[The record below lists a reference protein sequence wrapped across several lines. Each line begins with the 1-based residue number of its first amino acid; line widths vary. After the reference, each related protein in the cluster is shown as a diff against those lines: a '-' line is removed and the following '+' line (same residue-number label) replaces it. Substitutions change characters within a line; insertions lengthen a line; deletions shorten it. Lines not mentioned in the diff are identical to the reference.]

1 MRAIGLALIAGLTF
15 TSGAQAQDKYKT
27 TPYMK
32 TGVANCVLPGTS
44 AEFFLDGRG
53 GAKLVKASSN
63 YDGFRQ
69 AARIKNWKAMTLT
82 MEGRRMLVIDNGKN
96 SRIMTELPAGKGMAF
111 LFDGG
116 VSDIVCQVMVSD
128 S

>member
-1 MRAIGLALIAGLTF
+1 
-15 TSGAQAQDKYKT
+15 
-27 TPYMK
+27 
-32 TGVANCVLPGTS
+32 
-44 AEFFLDGRG
+44 
-53 GAKLVKASSN
+53 
-63 YDGFRQ
+63 
-69 AARIKNWKAMTLT
+69 